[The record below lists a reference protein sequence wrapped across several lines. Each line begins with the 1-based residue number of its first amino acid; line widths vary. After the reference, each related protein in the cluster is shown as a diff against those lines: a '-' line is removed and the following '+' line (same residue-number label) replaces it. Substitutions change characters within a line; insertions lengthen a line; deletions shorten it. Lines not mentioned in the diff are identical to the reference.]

1 MTTASWI
8 GVDWGTSNLRAFA
21 INASG
26 NVLAEGSSDKGMG
39 SLEPDQFESALI
51 EVIGPWLTDG
61 EITPVFA
68 CGMVGA
74 RQGWIEALYRCVPCE
89 PVSGSGLTAVPTND
103 LRIQVQILPG
113 LSQAE
118 PADVMRGE
126 ETQIA
131 GLLADQPQFSGAVC
145 LPGTHA
151 KWVRIEAGEVTQF
164 QTFMTGEMYSILSK
178 HSVLR
183 HSIATNAGLDQEA
196 FLSAAMEAAAKPE
209 MVASALFSLRASS
222 LLQGTSSETNAA
234 RLSGLLIG
242 QEIGIAREYWHGK
255 PVVLIGATEISK
267 LYAEVLQALGTTP
280 SLIHASKATIKGLSI
295 AAYQHRDLSQ

>member
-1 MTTASWI
+1 MTVPSWI

-21 INASG
+21 INAFG
-26 NVLAEGSSDKGMG
+26 NLLAEGGSDRGMG
-39 SLEPDQFESALI
+39 TLEPDQFESALI
-51 EVIGPWLTDG
+51 EVIGPWLTEG
-61 EITPVFA
+61 KVTPVFA

-74 RQGWIEALYRCVPCE
+74 RQGWVEALYRSVPCE

-103 LRIQVQILPG
+103 PRIQVQILPG

-131 GLLADQPQFSGAVC
+131 GLLADQPQFSGAIC

-151 KWVRIEAGEVTQF
+151 KWVRMEAGQVQQF
-164 QTFMTGEMYSILSK
+164 QTFMTGEMYSVLSK

-183 HSIATNAGLDQEA
+183 HSIAANAELDKAA
-196 FLSAAMEAAAKPE
+196 FLSAALEAAAKPE
-209 MVASALFSLRASS
+209 MVASALFSLRATS
-222 LLQGTSSETNAA
+222 LLHGTSSETNAA

-242 QEIGIAREYWHGK
+242 QEIGIARSYWDGK
-255 PVVLIGATEISK
+255 PVVLIGATEITQ
-267 LYAEVLQALGTTP
+267 LYAEALQALDINST
-280 SLIHASKATIKGLSI
+280 IINAAKATIKGLFI
-295 AAYQHRDLSQ
+295 AVTQHRELN